1 MEPYGDNF
9 TAAFRL
15 LIRLDPD
22 LLEIVGLSLRMTAA
36 AVAIAT
42 VVGLPI
48 GAGLALFRFRGRQAV
63 VAVLNALMGFPP
75 VVLGLILYMLL
86 SRAGPLGVLGLL
98 FTPSAMIIA
107 QACLVLPIIAA
118 LTRQVIEDL
127 WREYDEQLRSL
138 GAKPGRSV
146 FTLLWDGR
154 FSLVTGV
161 LAGFGRVVG
170 EVGSI
175 MIVGGNIDH
184 YTRTMTTAIA
194 LETSKGNF
202 ALCLG
207 LGAILMVLA
216 LGVNGA
222 AVFLKE
228 SAQRGSGL

>member
-1 MEPYGDNF
+1 MDPLGDSVS
-9 TAAFRL
+9 AAFRL

-22 LLEIVGLSLRMTAA
+22 LLQIVGLSLEVTAA

-42 VVGLPI
+42 LIGLPL
-48 GAGLALFRFRGRQAV
+48 GAGLALFRFRGRQLV
-63 VAVLNALMGFPP
+63 VAALNALMGFPP
-75 VVLGLILYMLL
+75 VVLGLVLYLLL

-98 FTPSAMIIA
+98 FTPTAMVIA
-107 QACLVLPIIAA
+107 QACLVVPIVAA

-138 GAKPGRSV
+138 GARPARSIL
-146 FTLLWDGR
+146 TLLWDGR

-216 LGVNGA
+216 LGVNAA
-222 AVFLKE
+222 AVFVKE
-228 SAQRGSGL
+228 AAQRGAGL

>member
-9 TAAFRL
+9 TGAFRL

-118 LTRQVIEDL
+118 LTRQVIEYL

-170 EVGSI
+170 EVG
-175 MIVGGNIDH
+175 
-184 YTRTMTTAIA
+184 
-194 LETSKGNF
+194 
-202 ALCLG
+202 
-207 LGAILMVLA
+207 
-216 LGVNGA
+216 
-222 AVFLKE
+222 
-228 SAQRGSGL
+228 

>member
-9 TAAFRL
+9 TGAFRL

-216 LGVNGA
+216 LSVNGA